1 LIWRLST
8 VCILF
13 EFVLRDFMNI
23 ERCCT
28 YSSTILVHDSY
39 PIDERTAHR
48 SQVTSFWSGDVWK
61 LILCLKR
68 YRPDLNICT
77 VATPPTGLTIIR
89 GLNPSSE
96 VLKCKMVEICEE
108 FISLPFSALEGNKR
122 DQLNIVENDWD
133 VVCLLL

>member
-1 LIWRLST
+1 
-8 VCILF
+8 
-13 EFVLRDFMNI
+13 
-23 ERCCT
+23 
-28 YSSTILVHDSY
+28 
-39 PIDERTAHR
+39 
-48 SQVTSFWSGDVWK
+48 VWK